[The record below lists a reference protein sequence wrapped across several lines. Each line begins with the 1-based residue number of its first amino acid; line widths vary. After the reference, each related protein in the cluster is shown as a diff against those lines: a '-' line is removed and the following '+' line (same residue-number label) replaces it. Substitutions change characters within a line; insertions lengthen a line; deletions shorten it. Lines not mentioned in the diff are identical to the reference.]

1 MTDAV
6 FPEMIVLIG
15 ATPTMEVRAPV
26 EAAWKMTPPEPSAT
40 RLYPA
45 GLVDEE
51 METLRP
57 EVVVVIEIGMV
68 PSRVV
73 TETELLRVR
82 NSFVSIHVSVGSTGR
97 MSSLNSS

>member
-1 MTDAV
+1 
-6 FPEMIVLIG
+6 MIVLIG
-15 ATPTMEVRAPV
+15 ETPTMEVRAPV
-26 EAAWKMTPPEPSAT
+26 EAAWKITPPVPSAT

-51 METLRP
+51 MATFRP
-57 EVVVVIEIGMV
+57 EVVVVIEIGIV

-82 NSFVSIHVSVGSTGR
+82 NSF
-97 MSSLNSS
+97 

>member
-1 MTDAV
+1 M
-6 FPEMIVLIG
+6 FPETIVLIG
-15 ATPTMEVRAPV
+15 ETPTTEVRAPV

-51 METLRP
+51 METFFP
-57 EVVVVIEIGMV
+57 PVVVVIEIGMV
-68 PSRVV
+68 PERVD

-82 NSFVSIHVSVGSTGR
+82 NSLVSTHVSVGSTG
-97 MSSLNSS
+97 

>member
-1 MTDAV
+1 M

-15 ATPTMEVRAPV
+15 ETPTMEVRAPV

-45 GLVDEE
+45 GLVVEE
-51 METLRP
+51 MATTFP
-57 EVVVVIEIGMV
+57 DVVEVTEIGMV
-68 PSRVV
+68 PVRVV

-82 NSFVSIHVSVGSTGR
+82 NSFVSIHVSVGSTGK